1 MGYHTKDSR
10 RIPFVRT
17 SPIIGAIRKLHS
29 SASLLSKPAPSE
41 PQPYSPSTARTT
53 PSNTQTSPKTTKPP
67 LSALNSA
74 IVNNITTPNGA
85 RPNRTGQNLPTGY
98 NTVARKVTLAIVALP
113 VLLVTSWVLWD
124 RLVMGKE
131 KKELIRPFLK
141 DEEQPADSDFLRG
154 RK

>member
-1 MGYHTKDSR
+1 MGYHAEDSKR
-10 RIPFVRT
+10 TPFVRA
-17 SPIIGAIRKLHS
+17 SPIVQAVRQLHS
-29 SASLLSKPAPSE
+29 KPVAE
-41 PQPYSPSTARTT
+41 PQPYSPSTAKSQSPVHPT
-53 PSNTQTSPKTTKPP
+53 PRPQSTKPP

-85 RPNRTGQNLPTGY
+85 RPNRTGQNLPTRY

>member
-1 MGYHTKDSR
+1 ML
-10 RIPFVRT
+10 
-17 SPIIGAIRKLHS
+17 PINMYNSSYLPRQRHASTTMQAIRQLHS
-29 SASLLSKPAPSE
+29 SAPFQSKPVPH
-41 PQPYSPSTARTT
+41 PT
-53 PSNTQTSPKTTKPP
+53 PESTKPP

-85 RPNRTGQNLPTGY
+85 RPNRGGQQQLPPNY
-98 NTVARKVTLAIVALP
+98 KPVARKVTLAIVALP

-131 KKELIRPFLK
+131 KKELIRPFVK
-141 DEEQPADSDFLRG
+141 DEEQPANSDFLRG